1 MEREIRKI
9 EDLESNIYIPLL
21 DDPVTSGEVNE
32 NFKKCKKGGY
42 DIINPVM
49 TFLISSLLPSIVLIF
64 NMMFYVQYPR
74 KLACSLLSSIPKCG
88 DLRFPVNFRGIQ
100 MLPSLGVL
108 YDRIIAARINK

>member
-1 MEREIRKI
+1 M
-9 EDLESNIYIPLL
+9 
-21 DDPVTSGEVNE
+21 
-32 NFKKCKKGGY
+32 
-42 DIINPVM
+42 
-49 TFLISSLLPSIVLIF
+49 

-108 YDRIIAARINK
+108 YDRIIVARINKLMNIQDEQPGNQKGKLTLHQIFTIRLFCRPMTKRGKST